1 MKKLIVNTIAWIL
14 MITDWG
20 TLLIC
25 FYLMMTDQKDSAGLP
40 ATICAVSA
48 FLSMVFIVVDVC
60 ILNPYD
66 KNPPR
71 LTLRG
76 FYLIAW

>member
-1 MKKLIVNTIAWIL
+1 

-40 ATICAVSA
+40 ATICGISA

-60 ILNPYD
+60 IIEEGGTKPL
-66 KNPPR
+66 
-71 LTLRG
+71 
-76 FYLIAW
+76 

>member
-25 FYLMMTDQKDSAGLP
+25 FYLFMTDQKDSAGLP

-48 FLSMVFIVVDVC
+48 FLSMVFMVVDVC
-60 ILNPYD
+60 IIEEGGTKPL
-66 KNPPR
+66 
-71 LTLRG
+71 
-76 FYLIAW
+76 

>member
-1 MKKLIVNTIAWIL
+1 

-25 FYLMMTDQKDSAGLP
+25 FYLLMTDQKDSAGLP

-60 ILNPYD
+60 IIEEGGTKPL
-66 KNPPR
+66 
-71 LTLRG
+71 
-76 FYLIAW
+76 

>member
-20 TLLIC
+20 TLAIC
-25 FYLMMTDQKDSAGLP
+25 FYLILTDQKDSAGLP

-48 FLSMVFIVVDVC
+48 FLSVVFILVEVC
-60 ILNPYD
+60 IIEEGGTKPL
-66 KNPPR
+66 
-71 LTLRG
+71 
-76 FYLIAW
+76 

>member
-25 FYLMMTDQKDSAGLP
+25 FYLMLTDQKDSAGLP
-40 ATICAVSA
+40 ATICAVST
-48 FLSMVFIVVDVC
+48 FLSLVFMVVDVC
-60 ILNPYD
+60 IIEEGGTKPL
-66 KNPPR
+66 
-71 LTLRG
+71 
-76 FYLIAW
+76 

>member
-14 MITDWG
+14 IITDWG

-25 FYLMMTDQKDSAGLP
+25 FYLMMTGQKDSAGLP

-48 FLSMVFIVVDVC
+48 YLSMVFIVVDVC
-60 ILNPYD
+60 IIEEGGTKPL
-66 KNPPR
+66 
-71 LTLRG
+71 
-76 FYLIAW
+76 

>member
-14 MITDWG
+14 IITDGG

-40 ATICAVSA
+40 ATICGISA
-48 FLSMVFIVVDVC
+48 FLSLVFILVDVC
-60 ILNPYD
+60 IIEEGGTKPL
-66 KNPPR
+66 
-71 LTLRG
+71 
-76 FYLIAW
+76 

>member
-20 TLLIC
+20 TLAIC
-25 FYLMMTDQKDSAGLP
+25 FYLLLTDQKDSAGLP

-48 FLSMVFIVVDVC
+48 FLSLVFMVVDVC
-60 ILNPYD
+60 IIEEGGTKPL
-66 KNPPR
+66 
-71 LTLRG
+71 
-76 FYLIAW
+76 

>member
-20 TLLIC
+20 TLSIC
-25 FYLMMTDQKDSAGLP
+25 FYLLMTDQKDSAGLP

-48 FLSMVFIVVDVC
+48 FLSMVFMVVDVC
-60 ILNPYD
+60 IIEEGGTKPL
-66 KNPPR
+66 
-71 LTLRG
+71 
-76 FYLIAW
+76 

>member
-1 MKKLIVNTIAWIL
+1 

-60 ILNPYD
+60 IIEEGGTKPL
-66 KNPPR
+66 
-71 LTLRG
+71 
-76 FYLIAW
+76 

>member
-20 TLLIC
+20 TLGIC
-25 FYLMMTDQKDSAGLP
+25 FYLLMTDQKDSAGLP

-48 FLSMVFIVVDVC
+48 FLSMVFMVVDVC
-60 ILNPYD
+60 IIEEGGTKPL
-66 KNPPR
+66 
-71 LTLRG
+71 
-76 FYLIAW
+76 

>member
-25 FYLMMTDQKDSAGLP
+25 FYLMLTDQKDSAGLP
-40 ATICAVSA
+40 ATICAGSA
-48 FLSMVFIVVDVC
+48 FLSMVFMVVDVC
-60 ILNPYD
+60 IIEEGGTKPL
-66 KNPPR
+66 
-71 LTLRG
+71 
-76 FYLIAW
+76 